1 MKGIMMAVG
10 LFVLSMGVTL
20 GLMYYISYEQLRLN
34 TVTAL
39 KQSIIETL
47 FQLEELAVGERYNQA
62 LTLFSDNFKLRK
74 QPSVSYQ
81 IDLMGFIADPLALR
95 IRIDATDTGSLF
107 ELNIQTEE
115 TMIEVEHE
123 IE

>member
-95 IRIDATDTGSLF
+95 IRIDATDIGSLF

>member
-20 GLMYYISYEQLRLN
+20 GLMYYISYEQLRLD
-34 TVTAL
+34 TVAAL
-39 KQSIIETL
+39 KQSLIETL
-47 FQLEELAVGERYNQA
+47 FQLDELAVGDRYNQA
-62 LTLFSDNFKLRK
+62 LTLFADNFKLRK

-81 IDLMGFIADPLALR
+81 IDLMGFIPDPLVLR
-95 IRIDATDTGSLF
+95 IRINATDTGSLF

-123 IE
+123 IG

>member
-20 GLMYYISYEQLRLN
+20 GLMYYISFEQLRLN

-39 KQSIIETL
+39 KQSLIETL
-47 FQLEELAVGERYNQA
+47 FQLDELAVGDRYNQA

-74 QPSVSYQ
+74 HPSVSYQ

-95 IRIDATDTGSLF
+95 IRIDATDIGSLF